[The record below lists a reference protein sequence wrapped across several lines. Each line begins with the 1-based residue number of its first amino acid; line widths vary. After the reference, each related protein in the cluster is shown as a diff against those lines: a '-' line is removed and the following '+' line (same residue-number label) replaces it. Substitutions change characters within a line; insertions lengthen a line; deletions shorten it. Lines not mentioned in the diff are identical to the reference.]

1 MSISS
6 SSAGVNNST
15 VFTYNYGLLTSLSHQ
30 GMKIDYTCDGRGRK
44 TDIKLNGNDFV
55 WNTYNDNYKN
65 EELGIYHGKLTT
77 ATTSDGYYV
86 DLIIDEKGKVRRT
99 SFDSAQYYGDS
110 VYEYDCENL
119 VKVISNKT
127 NRDSQDTFTE
137 VLETSYDDYNNVTD
151 FTKTVNDDAHFYRAF
166 TYDSKNRLSKEE
178 ISIQDG
184 DVLQTEYQ
192 YDEDNRITKL
202 DIKGLFTINYDYDVL
217 NRVKHQNIEI
227 DKSSSYSSQKIE
239 LCHEYS
245 YLQQDEN
252 SLDLVAED
260 RTKVIVRKESIS
272 EENKLIPIKIYMTE
286 TSKYNYDESGNIIEI
301 DADDSLTRYQY
312 DKLNRLVREDNPK
325 LNKTITYK
333 YDSAGNILLKKTY
346 EYTLEDK
353 LYSPKVDEY
362 TYECDGWND
371 QLLFFNGKQFEYD
384 KMGRPITYM
393 DNLLEWESNGNL
405 LSFMSE
411 EVEAYYSYDANGIRR
426 NKIVNDVETSFI
438 VDGTRILRAITKNG
452 ILTYKYALNK
462 LIGFNYNDG
471 SNSKEYIYLRNIQ
484 GDIIA
489 IYDDEGN
496 EVGGYAYDAYGNH
509 IITNDV
515 DGIATLNP
523 FRYRGYYYDEE
534 TGLYYL
540 NSRYY
545 DPKTGRFISPDIIS
559 ILDETMVQINGL
571 NLYMYCGDNPV
582 MNVDPSGRFF
592 FSFLAAILIAAV
604 AGGAIGGV
612 AAAVNGQD
620 FWSGAL
626 AGMAAGALVGL
637 GIGIGIAVIEGMSVL
652 LGLGIIGTSLYAVGS
667 NIAKVIHSYN
677 IVAQYDDL
685 DYFDIIINL
694 KNPRSID
701 TKILTDDETIMKYV
715 NFLYEKVK
723 GVKENWT
730 KEQLYRELK
739 YHSLGS
745 GNNFINLIFESHLR
759 TADVE
764 ETQTFRSYFLR
775 FFGNMLW

>member
-1 MSISS
+1 MKVGKAEYDEQGRVLSIKGQIKDRKGNYPTEEVTYLPNTNIQSKIKGVNGETTCYTYDFNTGDLLS
-6 SSAGVNNST
+6 ITSSAEGINNSKS
-15 VFTYNYGLLTSLSHQ
+15 FTYNYGLLTSLAHH
-30 GMKIDYTCDGRGRK
+30 GMKVDYIYDGKGRK
-44 TDIKLNGNDFV
+44 VQNNLNGSNYLRNIYD
-55 WNTYNDNYKN
+55 DNYKN
-65 EELGIYHGKLTT
+65 NDLKIKHGSFVETEFEADYKTSYITDDENRLKLLSFNSDIHQGESIY
-77 ATTSDGYYV
+77 D
-86 DLIIDEKGKVRRT
+86 
-99 SFDSAQYYGDS
+99 
-110 VYEYDCENL
+110 YEDENL
-119 VKVISNKT
+119 TKVISNKT
-127 NRDSQDTFTE
+127 NLDTQEVFTE

-166 TYDSKNRLSKEE
+166 TYDSKNLLSKEE

-192 YDEDNRITKL
+192 YDEENRITTL
-202 DIKGLFTINYDYDVL
+202 DINGLFTINYDYDVL

-227 DKSSSYSSQKIE
+227 DKSSSYSLQKIE

-438 VDGTRILRAITKNG
+438 VDGTRILRTITKNG
-452 ILTYKYALNK
+452 ILTYKYAFNK

-523 FRYRGYYYDEE
+523 FRYRGYY
-534 TGLYYL
+534 
-540 NSRYY
+540 
-545 DPKTGRFISPDIIS
+545 F
-559 ILDETMVQINGL
+559 
-571 NLYMYCGDNPV
+571 
-582 MNVDPSGRFF
+582 
-592 FSFLAAILIAAV
+592 
-604 AGGAIGGV
+604 
-612 AAAVNGQD
+612 
-620 FWSGAL
+620 
-626 AGMAAGALVGL
+626 
-637 GIGIGIAVIEGMSVL
+637 
-652 LGLGIIGTSLYAVGS
+652 
-667 NIAKVIHSYN
+667 
-677 IVAQYDDL
+677 
-685 DYFDIIINL
+685 
-694 KNPRSID
+694 
-701 TKILTDDETIMKYV
+701 
-715 NFLYEKVK
+715 
-723 GVKENWT
+723 
-730 KEQLYRELK
+730 
-739 YHSLGS
+739 
-745 GNNFINLIFESHLR
+745 
-759 TADVE
+759 DVE
-764 ETQTFRSYFLR
+764 TVLY
-775 FFGNMLW
+775 